1 MNLTLKSIRQLH
13 RRGNGV
19 TTFVSSVVNGYLY
32 TFIDDAGNEYT
43 KYSFNIWGAVCKHRT
58 ELSPEIVTLRNDYIK
73 CGMISQAEELETIE
87 IPYEGDK
94 YNFDFSIKENNQIN
108 RIKK

>member
-1 MNLTLKSIRQLH
+1 MELTLNSIKQIH

-19 TTFVSSVVNGYLY
+19 TNFVSSVVNGYLY
-32 TFIDDAGNEYT
+32 TFLDCDGKEYT

-58 ELSPEIVTLRNDYIK
+58 ELSPEIIKLRNDYIK

-94 YNFDFSIKENNQIN
+94 YNFNFSIKENNQIN
-108 RIKK
+108 RILK